1 MRKSKEMPVCVN
13 MAPGVRGD
21 PMAAGRGT
29 PPCGRSVPKPEGRPG
44 EPPLRV
50 PAGPRAPGC
59 SPEDAGAS

>member
-29 PPCGRSVPKPEGRPG
+29 PPRGLRAKAGGTPG
-44 EPPLRV
+44 G
-50 PAGPRAPGC
+50 AAAPG
-59 SPEDAGAS
+59 SGRA